1 MIAVKNTKPGRTG
14 IVLPTVLSSIL
25 CRKNEMKMIA
35 HYAPAMQQESF
46 VFLAESNT
54 IQYNI
59 PIHLSGKDIDPFYHR
74 KSHKMNSCLVSYL
87 THTLIHDFYTK
98 NQHYIL
104 PHQKEDL
111 PDQILSFTNYLTS
124 QSVILFVI
132 STPAHQ
138 HISKSAH

>member
-1 MIAVKNTKPGRTG
+1 
-14 IVLPTVLSSIL
+14 
-25 CRKNEMKMIA
+25 
-35 HYAPAMQQESF
+35 
-46 VFLAESNT
+46 
-54 IQYNI
+54 
-59 PIHLSGKDIDPFYHR
+59 
-74 KSHKMNSCLVSYL
+74 MNSCLVSYL

-138 HISKSAH
+138 HISILANQHISILPLQFHFHSHPPQHSCYGYHQQGEYQ